1 MDLDLEM
8 HGDAQLARRFGS
20 VASSPP
26 CFGPS
31 DDDVRQ
37 SISNDRWD
45 EDAESCS
52 ICHALLG
59 RRRLRLRHHCRI
71 CGRCICGPCSPNM
84 IAMPGAVALQRAC
97 TPCLAIAHKAPVLK
111 SRLSQLGAKLVSLS
125 SHSVA
130 IIPLESLEGMLQ
142 LCEDALAPLEGL
154 QGRVDAAEAEAQRA
168 AAEVEQ
174 ERSRVRR
181 LESRLAKAAEA
192 VQGLESRLRK
202 WLKAGPQ
209 DAEQREEKPPPSTGS
224 LEQSVES
231 CGELM
236 TRLESVKPPVTMPST
251 SRGEQWEPDSSQCS
265 LCSVHLGKRHLRP
278 RHHCRFCGRCVC
290 GKCSKSSI
298 ASDHTVQRCCTRCVQ
313 PVVQSHTLWRRLT
326 RVAEALAAPT
336 GAGAPWQGFDQ
347 VLRHCEEVCGLPPLR
362 TEPTSCGP

>member
-1 MDLDLEM
+1 M
-8 HGDAQLARRFGS
+8 
-20 VASSPP
+20 
-26 CFGPS
+26 
-31 DDDVRQ
+31 
-37 SISNDRWD
+37 
-45 EDAESCS
+45 
-52 ICHALLG
+52 
-59 RRRLRLRHHCRI
+59 
-71 CGRCICGPCSPNM
+71 PNWT
-84 IAMPGAVALQRAC
+84 VKFRSK
-97 TPCLAIAHKAPVLK
+97 AHKAPVLK

-154 QGRVDAAEAEAQRA
+154 QGRVDAAEAKAQRA
-168 AAEVEQ
+168 TAEAEQ

-209 DAEQREEKPPPSTGS
+209 DVEQREEKLPCQSRN

-313 PVVQSHTLWRRLT
+313 PVVQSHSLWRRLT

-336 GAGAPWQGFDQ
+336 GATGAPWQGFDQ
-347 VLRHCEEVCGLPPLR
+347 AAYFSIISNYSHLESYCATALRGSLWSSTVADGTNKLRSLNGAQARLQVGLLTFKCFYCLGPLR
-362 TEPTSCGP
+362 DTVAVEPRCDV